1 MNPDDRSRV
10 GAVGSPVAPTGVHVV
25 NGNIGEPGGTWSLPT
40 PCALLV
46 ALPAR
51 RRMRL
56 GEPEGRLSFTRQ
68 GRSPRM

>member
-1 MNPDDRSRV
+1 MV
-10 GAVGSPVAPTGVHVV
+10 GAVGSPVAPTGVYVV

-56 GEPEGRLSFTRQ
+56 GEPEGV
-68 GRSPRM
+68 